1 MSEFK
6 VVDIACLE
14 YDRQNPRLPTTV
26 GQGDTEILKYLA
38 DKTAIEDLMTS
49 IAENGFFLGEAIVVC
64 RSDKPKKYK
73 VLEGNRRL
81 TALRLLQNPRLAAH
95 RRRIAK
101 IAEEAKHKPEKI
113 PVYEVQHEGD
123 AMQYLGFRHISGVQ
137 RWEPLAKA
145 RYLHRLF
152 SCTSQDDG
160 VDARYA
166 VVARKIGSRKDA
178 IQRNLDALAAYN
190 AIEKKQF
197 FGIEGLDEESFQFGL
212 FYTAIGGTGIGV
224 FVGVKDKN
232 SAPTHSIVHSNSLNL
247 KHLRELTEWIFAE
260 NDDGDTRLGESR
272 NIGKLAEVVAN
283 PDSLKLFRQGAS
295 LDSAHQA
302 TVDNEKE
309 FLRLL
314 TAARESLKEA
324 STHLHSIKSSDED
337 ARERARDVRNRLGL
351 ILSHL
356 KVKAQGDD

>member
-26 GQGDTEILKYLA
+26 GQGDTEILRYLA

-49 IAENGFFLGEAIVVC
+49 IAENGFFPGEAIVVC
-64 RSDKPKKYK
+64 KIGKSEKYK

-81 TALRLLQNPRLAAH
+81 TALRLLQKPRLAH
-95 RRRIAK
+95 RPRIAK

-160 VDARYA
+160 VDSRYA

-232 SAPTHSIVHSNSLNL
+232 STPTHSIVHSDSLNL

-337 ARERARDVRNRLGL
+337 ARARARDVRDRLGL